1 MKQNKIFE
9 THCHLDYFASDIDTA
24 LASCDEVGVD
34 RILTI
39 AVSPDNLD
47 TVVKLATNHSQ
58 VYCSQGIHPHEAK
71 HVTDETYQKIEY
83 NLKNNSKVIAIGECG
98 LDYHYD
104 FFFFLI
110 QQEVFERQL
119 QIACDNDLPVV
130 IHTREAD
137 DDTLLILKNFSSKL
151 KRKGVLHSYTSSL
164 ELAEWALSE
173 NFYLGFNGIITF
185 KNAQNV
191 RDILESTPI
200 NQILTETDAPY
211 LSPIPMRGKQN
222 RPFYLPYVLQKIME
236 IKQTQDASIFYQN
249 AQNLFKIKEL
259 PPL

>member
-9 THCHLDYFASDIDTA
+9 THCHLDYFESDIDTT
-24 LASCDEVGVD
+24 LASCEEVGVD
-34 RILTI
+34 RIITI

-47 TVVKLATNHSQ
+47 KVITLSNNHSQ

-71 HVTDETYQKIEY
+71 NVTDETYQKIEY
-83 NLKNNSKVIAIGECG
+83 NLKKNSKVIAIGECG

-104 FFFFLI
+104 FSPRAI

-119 QIACDNDLPVV
+119 QIACENDLPVV

-191 RDILESTPI
+191 RDILEATPI
-200 NQILTETDAPY
+200 DQILTETDAPY

-236 IKQTQDASIFYQN
+236 IKQTEDAGIFYQN
-249 AQNLFKIKEL
+249 AMKLFQL
-259 PPL
+259 SVL